1 MNLNP
6 PSRPPLD
13 YESDDPR
20 RRRVPAWQFRLG
32 IVLWIIVA
40 LLLAAFIGLG
50 YLHLHDRSF
59 WR

>member
-1 MNLNP
+1 
-6 PSRPPLD
+6 
-13 YESDDPR
+13 
-20 RRRVPAWQFRLG
+20 VPAWQFRLG